1 MPSSDAMKCVIED
14 LLRPCGYDFVWN
26 DHGSGADTGVS
37 VFVTKD
43 AYVSGMVTVPFYTDT
58 LTAVYCLAI

>member
-1 MPSSDAMKCVIED
+1 MKCVRED

-26 DHGSGADTGVS
+26 VVGSGADDGVS

-43 AYVSGMVTVPFYTDT
+43 AYVSGMLTVPYYTDAIT
-58 LTAVYCLAI
+58 GVYCLAI